1 MPKARNGRRAGGS
14 AAGASGWLRGPG
26 AAAGRL
32 RSSAGDDSATAG
44 PRELAGVLLMRDL
57 LPLVKRLSHARST
70 RERHARAGDGEAG
83 FDLGVTRTHQR
94 RLRGDDLDVA
104 GHSVDESIAGLDQL
118 LEGQVQALIGDDQ
131 ALTSR
136 GQVEQGALHLGADL
150 VGQIV
155 AFDLGLAL
163 LGRLLREPRFAA

>member
-1 MPKARNGRRAGGS
+1 
-14 AAGASGWLRGPG
+14 GPG
-26 AAAGRL
+26 VAAGRL

-44 PRELAGVLLMRDL
+44 PRELAGVLLMTDL
-57 LPLVKRLSHARST
+57 LPLVKRLSHARRA

-94 RLRGDDLDVA
+94 SLRGDDLNVA

-118 LEGQVQALIGDDQ
+118 LEREVEALVGDHQAL
-131 ALTSR
+131 ASR
-136 GQVEQGALHLGADL
+136 REVEQRALHLGAHL

-155 AFDLGLAL
+155 ALHLRLAL
-163 LGRLLREPRFAA
+163 LGGLLLEPRFAAQAVEQRPAQSE